1 MSLESIVSQLSQ
13 QASNSAQG
21 LESSVSGLDIN
32 DPSAMLQVQF
42 AIQKYSS
49 LVNYQSSLIKTVRD
63 LVSGIIS
70 KIN

>member
-1 MSLESIVSQLSQ
+1 MSLESIMSQLSQ
-13 QASNSAQG
+13 QASSSASG
-21 LESSVSGLDIN
+21 LENTVSDLDIN

-42 AIQKYSS
+42 ALQKYSS
-49 LVNYQSSLIKTVRD
+49 LVNYQSSLIKTVKD

>member
-1 MSLESIVSQLSQ
+1 MSLESILTQLSE
-13 QASNSAQG
+13 QATSNAQG
-21 LESSVSGLDIN
+21 LEDSVSNIDIN

-49 LVNYQSSLIKTVRD
+49 LINYQSSLIKTVRD

-70 KIN
+70 KIG

>member
-1 MSLESIVSQLSQ
+1 MSLESIMSQLSQ
-13 QASNSAQG
+13 QASSNAQG
-21 LESSVSGLDIN
+21 LENTVSDLDIN
-32 DPSAMLQVQF
+32 DPSAMLQAQF
-42 AIQKYSS
+42 ALQKYSS